1 VFDLAV
7 LDSALRMATPLALA
21 ALGGMFSE
29 RSGVINIG
37 LEGILLTGAFASVL
51 ATWATGDPWA
61 GAGAG
66 VFAGVLIALL
76 HAVVSVTFRAD
87 QIVSGVAINLFAM
100 GATQFLTWIVWGSSA
115 NSPPV
120 AAMQHWTLPESWGG
134 VASAVNPVLGHY
146 PPLVLVA
153 LALVAAAHVVLFR
166 TPFGLRLRATGEHP
180 EAADTLGISVR
191 KMRFSG
197 VVLSGAL
204 AGLGGA
210 FLALNTHQFVKNM
223 SAGRGF
229 IALAAMIFGKWTP
242 LGALGASLLFGYA
255 EAVQMGLQGR
265 AVPTEF
271 VQMIPY
277 VLTMVALVGV
287 IGRSRPPAAV
297 GKAY

>member
-242 LGALGASLLFGYA
+242 LGALGASLLFGFA